1 MIVTVTMNPAI
12 DKTIE
17 IEALLPGGLN
27 RIQKVEYDAGGKGIN
42 VSKTIH
48 ELGGSSIAVGFL
60 GGNAGK
66 TIESVLNEWG
76 INNDFIWVR
85 GETRTNTKVYEKSGA
100 LTELNEPGPQI
111 SKEQQEELV
120 KKLEGYANEETLFV
134 LAGSIPNGVDKQI
147 YSEIIPRV
155 HAKGAKVLLDADGEL
170 FRNALKEKPDIIKPN
185 RVELEEYFGF
195 DYRVSM
201 EELLEAARKLQA
213 QGIETEKVLL
223 RYAVSHIQEL
233 IDDEIPAYITE
244 EMYIS
249 PPIGNDIKTGS
260 IVQAKSDGTYCIVL
274 SPPCDLAMHDGKMK
288 TDRVLICEIDS
299 QDEVNARI
307 VDGIASTTKQ
317 AKKIATALN
326 NNYTD
331 YYHWLP
337 QNTLFSGG
345 YINFRKVIT
354 YSPNELCIRFKHPLI
369 KVQESFVKSILGR
382 FSAYYARQ
390 GQPDFNF
397 DKEATN
403 IVNKLPATV

>member
-1 MIVTVTMNPAI
+1 MNPAI

-213 QGIETEKVLL
+213 QGIETV
-223 RYAVSHIQEL
+223 AVSMGKSGAMMVREGY
-233 IDDEIPAYITE
+233 EVKCPA
-244 EMYIS
+244 
-249 PPIGNDIKTGS
+249 
-260 IVQAKSDGTYCIVL
+260 L
-274 SPPCDLAMHDGKMK
+274 SVKAHSTVGAGDAMVAALA
-288 TDRVLICEIDS
+288 
-299 QDEVNARI
+299 
-307 VDGIASTTKQ
+307 
-317 AKKIATALN
+317 
-326 NNYTD
+326 
-331 YYHWLP
+331 
-337 QNTLFSGG
+337 
-345 YINFRKVIT
+345 
-354 YSPNELCIRFKHPLI
+354 
-369 KVQESFVKSILGR
+369 
-382 FSAYYARQ
+382 YAW
-390 GQPDFNF
+390 
-397 DKEATN
+397 E
-403 IVNKLPATV
+403 NKLGNEETVRLCMAASAGAVTTIGTKPPTRALVDELLEQVVIEQISAN

>member
-213 QGIETEKVLL
+213 QGIETV
-223 RYAVSHIQEL
+223 AVSMGKSGAMMVREGY
-233 IDDEIPAYITE
+233 EVKCPA
-244 EMYIS
+244 
-249 PPIGNDIKTGS
+249 
-260 IVQAKSDGTYCIVL
+260 L
-274 SPPCDLAMHDGKMK
+274 SVKAHSTVGAGDAMVAALA
-288 TDRVLICEIDS
+288 
-299 QDEVNARI
+299 
-307 VDGIASTTKQ
+307 
-317 AKKIATALN
+317 
-326 NNYTD
+326 
-331 YYHWLP
+331 
-337 QNTLFSGG
+337 
-345 YINFRKVIT
+345 
-354 YSPNELCIRFKHPLI
+354 
-369 KVQESFVKSILGR
+369 
-382 FSAYYARQ
+382 YAW
-390 GQPDFNF
+390 
-397 DKEATN
+397 E
-403 IVNKLPATV
+403 NKLGNEETVRLCMAASAGAVTTIGTKPPTRALVDELLEQVVIEQILAK